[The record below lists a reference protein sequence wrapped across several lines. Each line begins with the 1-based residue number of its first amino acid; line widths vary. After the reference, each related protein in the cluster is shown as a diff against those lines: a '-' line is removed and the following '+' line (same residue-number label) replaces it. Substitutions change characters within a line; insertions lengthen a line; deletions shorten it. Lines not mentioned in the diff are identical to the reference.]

1 MAAVGSSARK
11 LELLHCPDLSRCL
24 AAFSSAS
31 ELRRVHALVVTSG
44 LSSDPFTVARLLAA
58 CAVPTSGNLRHA
70 RSLFASLHRPTPFM
84 YNTMIRAL
92 SRSPRPVE
100 PVLLYL
106 RMLRSGLSPDR
117 LTFPFLIRSCSVLGF
132 AGLGRGV
139 HCHAVKFGLDS
150 DVFVV
155 NNAITMY
162 SDWGDMSSAQQ
173 LFDEHADVVDVISWT
188 ALVTGYSNYG
198 RLDCARWFFERMPER
213 NPISWNAMIAGYAK
227 DGKVKAALHLFNK
240 MPHRNVASWS
250 SIISGFAQSGRCAE
264 ALAVFRVMV
273 KREVT
278 PNESTLVSA
287 ASACAQL
294 RDLNQGEWVH
304 RYVTEHTVE
313 MSVILGTVLVDMYG
327 KCGSISKALKVFK
340 DMPEKN
346 VYSCNS
352 MITGLAMNGS
362 ERQALTFFWK
372 MQLMGL
378 EPNAITFIGLLSA
391 CSHSGLINE
400 GQQFFDMMTRVY
412 GIRPLEEHYGCMVD
426 LLGRAGLIKEAVDFV
441 ERMPVEPHPG
451 LWGALAGA
459 CRIHGDVEL
468 GEKVG
473 KQLIEL
479 EPHHGGRYVLLANMY
494 GAARRWDDMAMVR
507 KLLNQRKAAKFPGKS
522 SVEAEAAA
530 SV

>member
-1 MAAVGSSARK
+1 
-11 LELLHCPDLSRCL
+11 
-24 AAFSSAS
+24 
-31 ELRRVHALVVTSG
+31 
-44 LSSDPFTVARLLAA
+44 
-58 CAVPTSGNLRHA
+58 
-70 RSLFASLHRPTPFM
+70 
-84 YNTMIRAL
+84 
-92 SRSPRPVE
+92 
-100 PVLLYL
+100 
-106 RMLRSGLSPDR
+106 
-117 LTFPFLIRSCSVLGF
+117 
-132 AGLGRGV
+132 
-139 HCHAVKFGLDS
+139 
-150 DVFVV
+150 
-155 NNAITMY
+155 
-162 SDWGDMSSAQQ
+162 
-173 LFDEHADVVDVISWT
+173 
-188 ALVTGYSNYG
+188 
-198 RLDCARWFFERMPER
+198 
-213 NPISWNAMIAGYAK
+213 
-227 DGKVKAALHLFNK
+227 
-240 MPHRNVASWS
+240 
-250 SIISGFAQSGRCAE
+250 
-264 ALAVFRVMV
+264 
-273 KREVT
+273 
-278 PNESTLVSA
+278 
-287 ASACAQL
+287 
-294 RDLNQGEWVH
+294 
-304 RYVTEHTVE
+304 